1 MRRNLLVAIASLT
14 FCVGA
19 CCDFITFSYSRGAK
33 LDLATCVMK
42 IVSVAGN
49 EQAEVT
55 AILTD
60 DDGLAVELR
69 GEQQVTIDGEPL
81 TPTAT
86 EGTYTQ
92 SVAAA
97 VQHTVVVTE
106 PTRGVEPT
114 TLTAPFGWAITSP
127 AEGQAASLL
136 GFTLNWSNASP
147 SDRVKI
153 TITQT
158 IHGSD
163 KETTVDLEEDPGSYT
178 FTANDLSE
186 FGHPGNDLIV
196 TVTKTNELD
205 KLNGFNDGPVTL
217 EHTET
222 VALVPT
228 GGT

>member
-1 MRRNLLVAIASLT
+1 LV
-14 FCVGA
+14 FCVGG
-19 CCDFITFSYSRGAK
+19 CWNFITFSFSGRTK

-42 IVSVAGN
+42 IVSVAGS

-55 AILTD
+55 ATITD
-60 DDGLAVELR
+60 DDGRAVVLK
-69 GEQQVTIDGEPL
+69 GEQEVTIDGDPL

-97 VQHTVVVTE
+97 AQHTVVVTE
-106 PTRGVEPT
+106 PSRGVEPT
-114 TLTAPFGWAITSP
+114 TLTAPFGWTITSP
-127 AEGQAASLL
+127 AEGEAASLL
-136 GFTLNWSNASP
+136 GFTLNWSNANP

-163 KETTVDLEEDPGSYT
+163 KETTVDLGQDTGSYA

-186 FGHPGNDLIV
+186 FGHPGNDLII
-196 TVTKTNELD
+196 TVTKINELD

-228 GGT
+228 GPT